1 MYCCLYHLYVFVGLC
16 MLIEYFK
23 GGGRMLKKILDFF
36 KKFWWVILTIVS
48 FLFGFLLTRKS
59 YKSDII
65 KEKEKENKEIDKAI
79 ETIDKEL
86 DKLKKKQDKLK
97 KEENE
102 IEENKDNNF
111 NNTSDAVNFLNEFFR
126 RKNK

>member
-1 MYCCLYHLYVFVGLC
+1 
-16 MLIEYFK
+16 
-23 GGGRMLKKILDFF
+23 MLKKIFDFF

-48 FLFGFLLTRKS
+48 FLFGFLLTKKR

-111 NNTSDAVNFLNEFFR
+111 NNTSDAVNFLNELFR